1 MNDSENYENSFA
13 SLFVYNNHLLA
24 TEISVLNSVQ
34 VCNELHTAMVLFTAT
49 ATARF
54 SLLAIVCELVETLWT
69 GWGKNWCQTNCLW
82 VAPKPW
88 LYWFIRTQA
97 VGKKVQ
103 LVVRKLLEILL
114 TTMFGKI
121 SLS

>member
-34 VCNELHTAMVLFTAT
+34 VCNDLRTAMVLF
-49 ATARF
+49 
-54 SLLAIVCELVETLWT
+54 
-69 GWGKNWCQTNCLW
+69 
-82 VAPKPW
+82 KPW
-88 LYWFIRTQA
+88 LYWFIRTEV

-103 LVVRKLLEILL
+103 LLVRKSCWEV
-114 TTMFGKI
+114 
-121 SLS
+121 S